1 METTQ
6 IMERMKQMKLFG
18 MHRYYNSSLDA
29 GHHQNYTAD
38 ELLYALIESEWD
50 ERQTRKIDRLMR
62 TARFRYKASVE
73 EITFNEQRN
82 MDRNHILRFAECD
95 FIKQRQNILIT
106 GSTGVG
112 KSYLACAFGHQA
124 CIKGYRVMYFNIAK
138 ILARLKMQKADGSY
152 IKEMAKIERQDLV
165 ILDDFGLQPIDSQ
178 SRMIFLEMM
187 EDRYDVR
194 STIVTSQ
201 LPVSAWHEVI
211 NEKTIAD
218 AILDRLVHSSH
229 RIDLKGESMRKKR
242 RNIKMETN

>member
-6 IMERMKQMKLFG
+6 IIERMKQMKLFG
-18 MHRYYNSSLDA
+18 MHRYYQSSLDA
-29 GHHQNYTAD
+29 NHQGNYTPD
-38 ELLYALIESEWD
+38 ELLNALIESEWD

-82 MDRNHILRFAECD
+82 LDKDKILRFAECD
-95 FIKQRQNILIT
+95 FIKQKQNILIT

-112 KSYLACAFGHQA
+112 KSYLACALGHQA

-152 IKEMAKIERQDLV
+152 IKEMLRIEKQDLV

-187 EDRYDVR
+187 EDRYDIR

-201 LPVSAWHEVI
+201 LPVSSWHEVI

-229 RIDLKGESMRKKR
+229 RIDLKGESMRKNKKNL
-242 RNIKMETN
+242 NISMN

>member
-6 IMERMKQMKLFG
+6 IIERMKQMKLFG
-18 MHRYYNSSLDA
+18 MYRYYQSSLDA
-29 GHHQNYTAD
+29 NHQGNYTPD
-38 ELLYALIESEWD
+38 ELLNALIESEWD

-82 MDRNHILRFAECD
+82 LDKDKILRFAECD
-95 FIKQRQNILIT
+95 FIKQKQNILIT

-112 KSYLACAFGHQA
+112 KSYLACALGHQA

-138 ILARLKMQKADGSY
+138 ILAKLKMQKADGSY
-152 IKEMAKIERQDLV
+152 IKEMLRIERQDLV

-187 EDRYDVR
+187 EDRYDIR
-194 STIVTSQ
+194 SIIVTSQ
-201 LPVSAWHEVI
+201 LPVSSWHEVI

-229 RIDLKGESMRKKR
+229 RIDLKGESMRKNKKNL
-242 RNIKMETN
+242 NISMN